1 MIRQK
6 VFRIKPGN
14 FRTVKLRQKKRTIL
28 FNITA
33 IILSL
38 ICRPHE
44 IRQTSD
50 SAAPF
55 FIY

>member
-6 VFRIKPGN
+6 VFRIKPDN
-14 FRTVKLRQKKRTIL
+14 FRTVKLRQKNKRTIL

-38 ICRPHE
+38 ICRPHK
-44 IRQTSD
+44 IRW
-50 SAAPF
+50 
-55 FIY
+55 